1 LNSIFIYYLQDWP
14 LKKQY
19 LNFGIIKYNY
29 LIFKLNCILF
39 CKTNLE
45 SLCFHLLQAAG
56 ILTNLLHAI
65 EIELILLTII
75 ITDLFVDIIEFFKNI
90 FYCISLFARKILFY
104 RLHSRLVNYIIYY

>member
-45 SLCFHLLQAAG
+45 SLCFHLLQVAG

-75 ITDLFVDIIEFFKNI
+75 IDLFVDIIEFFKTYFI
-90 FYCISLFARKILFY
+90 VFLSSRAKYYFIVYILD
-104 RLHSRLVNYIIYY
+104 